1 MDKPTIHSHAN
12 GAVTDD
18 TWENHDLIWPDVTVY
33 AVCHVSWSEIATV
46 DQANLREFS
55 QEHRQ
60 YLNSFGK
67 RWKDQIRPD
76 DQIDFD
82 TESAPVELLGALTLC
97 RLLVFNGIL
106 PRCTWQFLPASP
118 CLLPL
123 CLFEDT
129 EYWLPSY
136 FDETFY
142 LEIAQGSW
150 NIVKSLKSKIPL
162 SRFEKLLTRKFWGKH
177 FAQHPWHLWQRH
189 VSYFNSLFQLAD
201 EKNTEELS
209 HVRMYRKTKPM
220 GSLC

>member
-1 MDKPTIHSHAN
+1 MRKS
-12 GAVTDD
+12 
-18 TWENHDLIWPDVTVY
+18 WPDMTWCDCLCCLSRVMIWDRNCGPGKPQRIQPRASTV
-33 AVCHVSWSEIATV
+33 SK
-46 DQANLREFS
+46 QLR
-55 QEHRQ
+55 QEME
-60 YLNSFGK
+60 
-67 RWKDQIRPD
+67 DQIRPD

-82 TESAPVELLGALTLC
+82 TESAPAELLGALTLC

-162 SRFEKLLTRKFWGKH
+162 SRFEKLLTRNSEVSTSHSIPDIFGKDMWVILIV
-177 FAQHPWHLWQRH
+177 F
-189 VSYFNSLFQLAD
+189 FNSQM
-201 EKNTEELS
+201 K
-209 HVRMYRKTKPM
+209 KTQKSCPM
-220 GSLC
+220 